1 MHLHVASPKEW
12 CPTSDDV
19 FYVQGPLFHMSGLA
33 ACISAWQSGAS
44 VALFQRFHGS
54 TFLDDIRKCGATSAL
69 LIGTM
74 ASVLD
79 ASDERADDQDNHL
92 RNVVMIPLV
101 PRPNEFMRRF
111 GIEKLHVMY
120 GMSELPRVLGWEWAK
135 VEEPQSAGKEI
146 PGFELRLVDD
156 YDVEVP
162 EGEVGELIVRSHR
175 PWTISYAY
183 LNRSQETATAWRN
196 GWFHTRDL
204 FRRNKEGFYFFV
216 DRATDSLRRRGENIS
231 SFEVEREVLAFPGVA
246 EAACVGVDAEYGDQ
260 EVMAF
265 IVPADGASIDPA
277 DLLEFLT
284 PRLPRFMLPRFV
296 QIIRDLPKTPSTKVK
311 KYELRNMRAGD
322 AWDARSQPSSTRVE

>member
-1 MHLHVASPKEW
+1 
-12 CPTSDDV
+12 
-19 FYVQGPLFHMSGLA
+19 MSGLA
-33 ACISAWQSGAS
+33 ACISAWQNGAA

-54 TFLDDIRKCGATSAL
+54 TFLDDIRRSSATSAL

-79 ASDERADDQDNHL
+79 ASDERADDQNNPL

-101 PRPNEFMRRF
+101 PDPNKFMRRF

-120 GMSELPRVLGWEWAK
+120 GMSELPRVLGYEWTK
-135 VEEPQSAGKEI
+135 VEEQAATGKEV
-146 PGFELRLVDD
+146 PGFEIKLVDEHD
-156 YDVEVP
+156 LEVS
-162 EGEVGELIVRSHR
+162 EGQVGELIVRSYR

-183 LNRSQETATAWRN
+183 LNRPQETAEAWRN

-260 EVMAF
+260 EVMVFVVA
-265 IVPADGASIDPA
+265 ADGGAVDPA
-277 DLLEFLT
+277 ALIEFLI
-284 PRLPRFMLPRFV
+284 PRLPKFMVPRFV
-296 QIIRDLPKTPSTKVK
+296 QAVEALPKTPSTKVK
-311 KYELRNMRAGD
+311 KYELRNLRAVD
-322 AWDARSQPSSTRVE
+322 AWDAKLQQSSTH